1 MSGCGPAAGQRDEPG
16 CDPGLVFELADG
28 SLAPEEARPVRRHL
42 EGCPNCRR
50 LYERERALSQSLRSA
65 DYFDAPRSAT
75 EGCAVHRAVAMALP
89 TRRPLARLLWAVLAA
104 GVLVWA
110 VLFVGAVEA
119 MLSAVGALAAIRGLV
134 SSAGEVSRAVLAAF
148 WPGLLVILAVGAAAD
163 LLIACGVL
171 LARRA
176 RARQRR
182 PGRA

>member
-1 MSGCGPAAGQRDEPG
+1 
-16 CDPGLVFELADG
+16 
-28 SLAPEEARPVRRHL
+28 
-42 EGCPNCRR
+42 
-50 LYERERALSQSLRSA
+50 
-65 DYFDAPRSAT
+65 
-75 EGCAVHRAVAMALP
+75 
-89 TRRPLARLLWAVLAA
+89 LLWAVLAA